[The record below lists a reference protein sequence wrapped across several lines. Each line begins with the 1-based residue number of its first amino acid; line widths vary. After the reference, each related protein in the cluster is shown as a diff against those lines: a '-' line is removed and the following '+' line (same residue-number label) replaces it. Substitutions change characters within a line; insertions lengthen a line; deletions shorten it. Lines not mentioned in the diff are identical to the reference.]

1 MNNGSRTRGAE
12 VKVLLVD
19 DSMAIQ
25 QSFGALLATAPGID
39 IVGYADD
46 VATALASIAS
56 GHPDLI
62 VLDAK
67 LRGHDR
73 GIDVLR
79 HVRQHHPH
87 IKVVVFSQFS
97 WASMR
102 KKHMDAGALAY
113 FDKGTEFQQARDCIA
128 DLAMAQSLAESRLKP

>member
-1 MNNGSRTRGAE
+1 

-19 DSMAIQ
+19 DSAAIQ
-25 QSFGALLATAPGID
+25 RSFGALLATAPGVE

-46 VATALASIAS
+46 LATAMTAIAS
-56 GHPDLI
+56 SHPDLI

-67 LRGHDR
+67 LRGQDR

-79 HVRQHHPH
+79 QLSQHHPD
-87 IKVVVFSQFS
+87 IKVVMISQFN

-102 KKHMDAGALAY
+102 NSHIEAGALAY
-113 FDKGTEFQQARDCIA
+113 FDKGTEFQQARDFIA
-128 DLAMAQSLAESRLKP
+128 QLSNAQSADPATLKT

>member
-1 MNNGSRTRGAE
+1 M
-12 VKVLLVD
+12 KVLLVD

-25 QSFGALLATAPGID
+25 QSFGALLTTAPGIE
-39 IVGYADD
+39 IVGYAGD
-46 VATALASIAS
+46 VATALASIGS
-56 GHPDLI
+56 RRPDLI

-73 GIDVLR
+73 GIDVL
-79 HVRQHHPH
+79 HYVRQHYPN
-87 IKVVVFSQFS
+87 IKVVVFSQFG

-102 KKHMDAGALAY
+102 KKHIDAGALAY

-128 DLAMAQSLAESRLKP
+128 DLAMAQSLAARSAKA